1 MDISWEKPKS
11 RVWILNDSHTENEL
25 KEGNKQWNQQANT
38 DLYIHKINDI
48 FFYSYNLFIFNL
60 HLWYIIM
67 MQYYVEILTLS
78 SVLVEIIWRD
88 PWILNWKKWRA
99 LLILFKK

>member
-48 FFYSYNLFIFNL
+48 FFFIHITYLFLIFIYGIL
-60 HLWYIIM
+60 LWCSIM
-67 MQYYVEILTLS
+67 LKY
-78 SVLVEIIWRD
+78 
-88 PWILNWKKWRA
+88 
-99 LLILFKK
+99 

>member
-48 FFYSYNLFIFNL
+48 FFLFI
-60 HLWYIIM
+60 
-67 MQYYVEILTLS
+67 
-78 SVLVEIIWRD
+78 
-88 PWILNWKKWRA
+88 
-99 LLILFKK
+99 